1 MLSTTEARELLDDL
15 FEEEALALGG
25 LVALHGVDDQLV
37 WRLVRNMDAVRSKAL
52 RWLEEK
58 EPRDLDRASPAG
70 MPPKPHPAI
79 EEFLR
84 KLHED

>member
-1 MLSTTEARELLDDL
+1 MLSTAEARELIDDL

-37 WRLVRNMDAVRSKAL
+37 WRLVRNMDALRGKAL

-58 EPRDLDRASPAG
+58 APRAPGRASPEERR
-70 MPPKPHPAI
+70 PTPHPAI

-84 KLHED
+84 KLRGE